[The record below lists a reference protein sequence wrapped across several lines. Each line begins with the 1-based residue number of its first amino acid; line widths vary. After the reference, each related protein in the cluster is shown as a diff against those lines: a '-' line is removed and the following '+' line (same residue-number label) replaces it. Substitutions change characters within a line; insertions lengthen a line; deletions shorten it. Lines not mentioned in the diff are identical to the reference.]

1 MLDGIGWDGGDGW
14 KGWSKVI
21 IVQRSF
27 KSTFGACDIVIG
39 IVIETK
45 LHIGIG
51 RE

>member
-1 MLDGIGWDGGDGW
+1 MEWDGLDVW
-14 KGWSKVI
+14 LVI
-21 IVQRSF
+21 IGQRSF